1 MVDKTMEEFQSLDD
15 IAGGDIY
22 IGAAES
28 NGITP
33 FIQILKQ
40 LQIKYPHLRLHF
52 YSSGTDAI
60 DERLDKGLLD
70 FAIVVQEVDLSKYN
84 YLKIESKDRWG
95 LLMRKD
101 DILSQK
107 ETIKIDDLLN
117 LPLICSRQ
125 SLIQEMP
132 KWFGESLDKLHI
144 VATYDLIFN
153 TSIMVR
159 EKLGYAL
166 GFEGLIY
173 TGKDSDLCFKP
184 LDPVLVSPMYIIWKK
199 YQVFT
204 PIAQKLLDEIEEYFK
219 K

>member
-1 MVDKTMEEFQSLDD
+1 
-15 IAGGDIY
+15 
-22 IGAAES
+22 
-28 NGITP
+28 
-33 FIQILKQ
+33 
-40 LQIKYPHLRLHF
+40 
-52 YSSGTDAI
+52 
-60 DERLDKGLLD
+60 
-70 FAIVVQEVDLSKYN
+70 
-84 YLKIESKDRWG
+84 
-95 LLMRKD
+95 MRKD